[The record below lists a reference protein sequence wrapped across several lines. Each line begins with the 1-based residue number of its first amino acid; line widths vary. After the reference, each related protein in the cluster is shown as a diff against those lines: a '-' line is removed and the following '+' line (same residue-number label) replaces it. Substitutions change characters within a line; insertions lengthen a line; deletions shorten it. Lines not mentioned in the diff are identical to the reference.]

1 MTFFFAPLSF
11 HLFDSAVFDL
21 SQTNRAELIR
31 DFSPQSA
38 LSYLP
43 FDDIYLFTGIVFW
56 TKSAKPLLLSRF
68 SNLFPIIS
76 HPYPDIEYIL
86 PIARFF
92 NITADFLLDNDIIQK
107 NDECEK
113 NDENPGVEIKLIVP
127 TGNDL
132 NDDFETI
139 REIADYLLDKK
150 TTVILNLENVSQEM
164 ETRYLDFLKGIAYS
178 IEGQI
183 RKAADNKYFLA
194 PKHIDIQQDRR
205 QQIKIP

>member
-1 MTFFFAPLSF
+1 MNIKIGAKIKELRKRDDVTQERLAEVLG
-11 HLFDSAVFDL
+11 V
-21 SQTNRAELIR
+21 TNQAISRWE
-31 DFSPQSA
+31 SE
-38 LSYLP
+38 
-43 FDDIYLFTGIVFW
+43 TG
-56 TKSAKPLLLSRF
+56 
-68 SNLFPIIS
+68 
-76 HPYPDIEYIL
+76 YPDIEYIL

-113 NDENPGVEIKLIVP
+113 SDENPGVEIKFIVP